1 MSFRRTWL
9 ILLVIMAA
17 LVFSGLA
24 CQQFARPASQP
35 ASGGLGQPASTSA
48 PGETAPTPSP
58 TINPLIPP
66 TRIPGAPFFT
76 PTPDAPHPLP
86 TPRLEA
92 ENYTVQAGDT
102 LARIAQRFGVSY
114 QMVAEANQLT
124 NPNLIDV
131 GLELVIP
138 PPDPNQER
146 PDAKIIPDSEL
157 IYGPFSAYF
166 VVQAFIEQQGGYL
179 ARYREELSEEEFA
192 SGAEIVQRVASEFS
206 TNPRL
211 LLAVLEHQSGWVT
224 EIEPAE
230 ETLDYPIGLLD
241 PNREGLYRQLAYAAN
256 ELNRGYYLWRVNGV
270 AVWVLA
276 DGEVQ
281 LPSPLINAGTAGV
294 QHFFGT
300 LYGRADWEQAISDSG
315 LFATYTRLFGYPFDY
330 ALEPVLPFYLAQP
343 DLALPFESGTTWAF
357 TGGPH
362 GGWGD
367 GSAWAAL
374 DFAPPGDALGCVESD
389 AWVTAIADGPVV
401 RSENGAVVQDLDG
414 DGLEQT
420 GWTILYMHIETR
432 DRAAVG
438 THLKAGDRVG
448 HPSCEGGFSTGT
460 HLHLARRYNG
470 EWIPADGQTPFV
482 LDGWISAGAG
492 REYDGYLR
500 REGQTLEAW
509 NGRSE
514 ANQIQR

>member
-1 MSFRRTWL
+1 MSLKRTWL
-9 ILLVIMAA
+9 ILSVLIATLV
-17 LVFSGLA
+17 LSGLA
-24 CQQFARPASQP
+24 CQQFARQGSQP
-35 ASGGLGQPASTSA
+35 ATGGLSLPSGTGAF
-48 PGETAPTPSP
+48 GGVVPTPSP

-66 TRIPGAPFFT
+66 TRIPGSPYFT

-86 TPRLEA
+86 TPRQEA

-114 QMVAEANQLT
+114 QMVADANQLT

-138 PPDPNQER
+138 PPDPNQAL
-146 PDAKIIPDSEL
+146 PDGKIIPDSEL
-157 IYGPFSAYF
+157 VYGPFSSYF
-166 VVQAFIEQQGGYL
+166 DIQAFVEQRGGYL
-179 ARYREELSEEEFA
+179 ARYREELSEGEF
-192 SGAEIVQRVASEFS
+192 SNGADIVQRVAQEFS

-211 LLAVLEHQSGWVT
+211 LLAVLEYQSGWVT

-241 PNREGLYRQLAYAAN
+241 PNRQGLYRQLAYAAN

-300 LYGRADWEQAISDSG
+300 LYGRTDWEQAISDQG
-315 LFATYTRLFGYPFDY
+315 LFATYTNLFGYPFDY
-330 ALEPVLPFYLAQP
+330 TLEPLLPSYLTQP
-343 DLALPFESGTTWAF
+343 EFGLPFESGTTWAF

-401 RSENGAVVQDLDG
+401 RAENGAVVQDLDG

-420 GWTILYMHIETR
+420 GWTILYMHIEAR
-432 DRAAVG
+432 ERAAVG
-438 THLKAGDRVG
+438 TYLNAGDRVG

-470 EWIPADGQTPFV
+470 EWLPADGSIPFV
-482 LDGWISAGAG
+482 LDSWISAGAG
-492 REYDGYLR
+492 REYDGYLS